1 MFLSGAM
8 VFKAILVSKPL
19 LIRGFLLGP
28 ILIADPCYSELGPLG
43 RSLVGG
49 LHSPLFVCQ
58 RRTDNL
64 LVSNR
69 TEALEQII
77 APAVTAVG
85 MDLWGVEFISQGRH
99 SVLRVYID
107 SDHGVN
113 LEDCERV
120 SHQVSGVLDVED
132 PIKSEYN
139 LEVSSPGLDRP
150 LFRFEQYAAFC
161 GEQLKVRLRS
171 AVDGRRNFSGLL
183 KMADNAMLEFEV
195 DGETMSVPYDRV
207 EKANLIPR
215 FD

>member
-1 MFLSGAM
+1 M
-8 VFKAILVSKPL
+8 VSK
-19 LIRGFLLGP
+19 
-28 ILIADPCYSELGPLG
+28 
-43 RSLVGG
+43 
-49 LHSPLFVCQ
+49 
-58 RRTDNL
+58 
-64 LVSNR
+64 R

-77 APAVTAVG
+77 APAVIAVG
-85 MDLWGVEFISQGRH
+85 MELWGVEFISQGRH

-107 SDHGVN
+107 SEHGVS
-113 LEDCERV
+113 LDDCERV

-132 PIKSEYN
+132 PIQSEYN

-171 AVDGRRNFSGLL
+171 AVGDRRNFTGLL
-183 KMADNAMLEFEV
+183 VGADNDTLEFEV
-195 DGETMSVPYDRV
+195 DGDSLSVPYDRV

>member
-1 MFLSGAM
+1 M
-8 VFKAILVSKPL
+8 VFAAILVSKPL

-28 ILIADPCYSELGPLG
+28 MLIAKYCYSELGPLG

-49 LHSPLFVCQ
+49 LNCPLFVCQ

-113 LEDCERV
+113 LDDCERV

-183 KMADNAMLEFEV
+183 KTADNATLEFEV